1 MAVCRIYDVA
11 GATLEQYD
19 EVDSK
24 LGPEKPDGA
33 LFHVAGMLEGRLQ
46 VIEVWESS
54 EHLEAYEKQLGP
66 ALEDANVPDPLVS
79 EFEVHKMDWVK

>member
-11 GATLEQYD
+11 GATLDQYD
-19 EVDSK
+19 EVSSK
-24 LGPEKPDGA
+24 LDSAKPDGA
-33 LFHVAGMLEGRLQ
+33 IFHVSGMLDDRLQ

-66 ALEDANVPDPLVS
+66 AMKEANVPDPLVS
-79 EFEVHKMDWVK
+79 QFEVHNMDWVK